1 MSPNDSIDSNM
12 VAYGS
17 GSSSISRIDDWSIPS
32 RIALASIGSQG
43 TMGGLVIAG
52 FVSSTIFIF
61 LLECSV
67 RIMNATVVNALF
79 LDVENCWMAGYCGDW
94 SCLWLFVHV

>member
-1 MSPNDSIDSNM
+1 MFILIPQVGSGLMSPNDSIDSNM

-17 GSSSISRIDDWSIPS
+17 GSSSLSRVDDWSIPS

-52 FVSSTIFIF
+52 FVSVLDPCISLP
-61 LLECSV
+61 LLLL
-67 RIMNATVVNALF
+67 LF
-79 LDVENCWMAGYCGDW
+79 SFFGGGHLLSLVP
-94 SCLWLFVHV
+94 L